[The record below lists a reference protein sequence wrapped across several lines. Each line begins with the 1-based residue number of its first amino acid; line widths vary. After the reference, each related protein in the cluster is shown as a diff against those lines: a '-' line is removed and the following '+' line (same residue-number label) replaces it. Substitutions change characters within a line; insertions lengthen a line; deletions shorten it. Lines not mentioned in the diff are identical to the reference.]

1 MSREIVSI
9 TTIENKFTI
18 QENIEMADNSP
29 ELMDYGY
36 IDIAYTGLNRNNFV
50 ISEETFEN
58 SLKTIHGIPVVVN
71 YNIESNTIGEHDE
84 LVILNK
90 ENKIENIIN
99 LTQGIGFVPPNPK
112 LEWVEF
118 KEDNGEIKKYLRTEV
133 YQSKHGNSYSHR
145 QNRQRQSI

>member
-36 IDIAYTGLNRNNFV
+36 IDIAYTGLNRNNFI
-50 ISEETFEN
+50 ISEEAFEN

-71 YNIESNTIGEHDE
+71 YDIESNTIG
-84 LVILNK
+84 V
-90 ENKIENIIN
+90 
-99 LTQGIGFVPPNPK
+99 T
-112 LEWVEF
+112 
-118 KEDNGEIKKYLRTEV
+118 
-133 YQSKHGNSYSHR
+133 NSYK
-145 QNRQRQSI
+145 